1 MKRTVALALAL
12 VVVPLAAHAESRAW
26 SVGKKL
32 IPAGM
37 ETVAGL
43 NASSAHNSQL
53 YQTLLPSLL
62 AKSPDAAAQL
72 DGIKTDCGIDVLG
85 SIDSIAVGLDSSQKG
100 TIVVA
105 FRGVT
110 RAKLEACAQKR
121 AKAKQKVLAITSAGP
136 LTKYS
141 GLGEDGQLYMRWI
154 GSDVVAIATSPDDKD
169 ATLAATAGGL
179 TGDHGIH
186 GLSSV
191 NTNASVWAVSN
202 KQADLPGD
210 LGAKMTGMY
219 GSANVASGTIA
230 VDVHVAC
237 DNPKN
242 ASDAATKAEG
252 EIAPM
257 RGMTG
262 GIADLIKTVKI
273 ASAGN
278 EILVT
283 AQVPE
288 AALLTTIASL
298 MH

>member
-1 MKRTVALALAL
+1 MKLALAILL
-12 VVVPLAAHAESRAW
+12 VSTAAHSALADSRAW
-26 SVGKKL
+26 TAARKL

-37 ETVAGL
+37 ETVAGV
-43 NASSAHNSQL
+43 NAATAHNSQL

-62 AKSPDAAAQL
+62 AKNPDAAAQL
-72 DGIKTDCGIDVLG
+72 DGIKTDCGIDVIG

-105 FRGVT
+105 FRGT
-110 RAKLEACAQKR
+110 NRSKLEACAQKR
-121 AKAKQKVLAITSAGP
+121 AKAKQKTLAISSTGG

-154 GSDVVAIATSPDDKD
+154 GQDVVAIATSPDDKD
-169 ATLAATAGGL
+169 ASLAATAGGVA
-179 TGDHGIH
+179 GDRALH
-186 GLSSV
+186 GLSAV
-191 NTNASVWAVSN
+191 NTGASVWAVSS

-230 VDVHVAC
+230 VDVHVAV
-237 DNPKN
+237 DSPTS
-242 ASDAATKAEG
+242 ASTAATKAES
-252 EIAPM
+252 ELAPM
-257 RGMTG
+257 RGAPG
-262 GIADLIKTVKI
+262 VADLLKTVKVT
-273 ASAGN
+273 AAGN

-288 AALLTTIASL
+288 TALMSALAML